1 MTDQVKRT
9 VFVLLSTFLLLCS
22 FAFAADEEGV
32 LGLWITPD
40 KDCKIE
46 IFKCGSKYCGRIAW
60 LKDPLYP
67 ADDEGGMAGKP
78 IVDRENPNPDL
89 RSRPLMGLQ
98 LMGSFTYIGKNVWE
112 KGTIYNPDN
121 GKTYKCKMTLAS
133 PNRLEVRGYVGI
145 PLLGANSIWTR

>member
-1 MTDQVKRT
+1 MTDKVKRA
-9 VFVLLSTFLLLCS
+9 VSVLLSTFLLLCS
-22 FAFAADEEGV
+22 FAFAADEEIV
-32 LGLWITPD
+32 FGLWITPE

-46 IFKCGSKYCGRIAW
+46 IFKCGIKYCGRIAW
-60 LKDPLYP
+60 LKEPLYP

-89 RSRPLMGLQ
+89 RSRLLMGLQ
-98 LMGSFTYIGKNVWE
+98 LMEGFTYIGKNVWE

-133 PNRLEVRGYVGI
+133 PSRLEVRGYVGI
-145 PLLGANSIWTR
+145 PLLGATSIWTR